1 MFSPS
6 CPRTLYMC
14 PHIVCMCPHILYM
27 RPHILFMCPHI
38 LYVGAYTAYLAA
50 RAMLEVKEE
59 EKKGLDEAVE
69 AQAYQLAKMR

>member
-1 MFSPS
+1 MLSPS

-14 PHIVCMCPHILYM
+14 PNIVCMCPHIS
-27 RPHILFMCPHI
+27 FMCPHI
-38 LYVGAYTAYLAA
+38 LCVGAYIAYLAA

-59 EKKGLDEAVE
+59 EKKGLNEAVE

>member
-14 PHIVCMCPHILYM
+14 PHIVCMCPHILFM
-27 RPHILFMCPHI
+27 FPHV